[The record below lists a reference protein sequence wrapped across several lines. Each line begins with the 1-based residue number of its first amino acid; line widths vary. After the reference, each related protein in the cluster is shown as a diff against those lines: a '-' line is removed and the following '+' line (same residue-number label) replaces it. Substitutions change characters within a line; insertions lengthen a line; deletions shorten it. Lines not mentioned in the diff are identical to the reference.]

1 MTIFGFNTDVKLGEV
16 VYHVQSEAR
25 QADMLL
31 QTLLFVKG
39 QCVAKKTVSYAQK
52 TTEPDFSDE
61 AMHELLKS
69 QHKTVIEAIQQG
81 RVEEV
86 LGSDRGIHDVGEE
99 GLTLK
104 WTNSN
109 ERPNESSLAMS
120 FQVLDAGQA
129 VSGADITV
137 SASAPGKDPA
147 IGSTTTDA
155 EGNATLQVSLTNEM
169 LQDSAVMARASHR
182 GKSATRKFRFKK

>member
-31 QTLLFVKG
+31 QTLVFVKG

-52 TTEPDFSDE
+52 TAEPNFSED
-61 AMHELLKS
+61 AMHELLKG
-69 QHKTVIEAIQQG
+69 QHKNVIEAIQQG

-99 GLTLK
+99 GLTLT

-109 ERPNESSLAMS
+109 ERPDDSSLSMS

-129 VSGADITV
+129 VSGADVAV
-137 SASAPGKDPA
+137 SPSSPGNAPVVASTA
-147 IGSTTTDA
+147 TDA
-155 EGNATLQVSLTNEM
+155 EGNANLKVCLTDEM
-169 LQDSAVMARASHR
+169 LQDSSVMARASHND
-182 GKSATRKFRFKK
+182 KSATRKFRFKK